1 MNDLQ
6 VFTNPQFGEIRSI
19 LLDGN
24 PWFVLK
30 DVCAAFGEQ
39 NYRRVSDRL
48 DFDEKGVSQ
57 IDTPGEVQNMTVV
70 SECGVYSALF
80 AMQPTKARGVTDDFI
95 EYRKK
100 KLTDFKRWV
109 THEVLPSIRKTGSYQ
124 RPMTAAEQL
133 LAQANVLVELERRV
147 ENQDEQIRETRQRVT
162 DAVAVFS
169 AAAAAVDTWQE
180 DTNRKINEIVESC
193 GYSHQAY
200 RGELYKKLEERAGV
214 DITTRQTRLRNRM
227 KLAGATHKERDA
239 VTKLH
244 VIARDKKLR
253 PIFDGILREERA
265 KRICAAW
272 SH

>member
-6 VFTNPQFGEIRSI
+6 VFTNPQFGELRSI
-19 LLDGN
+19 TIDGE
-24 PWFVLK
+24 PWFVGN
-30 DVCAAFGEQ
+30 DVAGALGYSAGRNAIAAHVDAE
-39 NYRRVSDRL
+39 DKL
-48 DFDEKGVSQ
+48 THQ
-57 IDTPGEVQNMTVV
+57 ISAAGQMRDVTFINE
-70 SECGVYSALF
+70 SGVYALVFGSKLESA
-80 AMQPTKARGVTDDFI
+80 KA
-95 EYRKK
+95 
-100 KLTDFKRWV
+100 FKRWV
-109 THEVLPSIRKTGSYQ
+109 TSEVLPSIRKTGSYQ

-265 KRICAAW
+265 KHICAAW

>member
-1 MNDLQ
+1 MGY
-6 VFTNPQFGEIRSI
+6 TNPQKAIRDHVDDDDRRGERIVHPS
-19 LLDGN
+19 G
-24 PWFVLK
+24 
-30 DVCAAFGEQ
+30 GEQ
-39 NYRRVSDRL
+39 VTILINES
-48 DFDEKGVSQ
+48 
-57 IDTPGEVQNMTVV
+57 
-70 SECGVYSALF
+70 GVYALVFGSKLESA
-80 AMQPTKARGVTDDFI
+80 KA
-95 EYRKK
+95 
-100 KLTDFKRWV
+100 FKRWV
-109 THEVLPSIRKTGSYQ
+109 TSEVLPSIRKTGSYQ

-214 DITTRQTRLRNRM
+214 DITSRQTRLRNRM
-227 KLAGATHKERDA
+227 KVAGATRKEREA

-244 VIARDKKLR
+244 VISRDKKLR

-265 KRICAAW
+265 TRLCASWA
-272 SH
+272 H